1 MAWTVAGW
9 ETAEVDMEAET
20 LVLRRNRSDEVRK
33 LTLDEVCPV
42 HKAGVWPE
50 GLSLRRED
58 IYP

>member
-1 MAWTVAGW
+1 
-9 ETAEVDMEAET
+9 MEAET

-33 LTLDEVCPV
+33 LTLDEVWPV